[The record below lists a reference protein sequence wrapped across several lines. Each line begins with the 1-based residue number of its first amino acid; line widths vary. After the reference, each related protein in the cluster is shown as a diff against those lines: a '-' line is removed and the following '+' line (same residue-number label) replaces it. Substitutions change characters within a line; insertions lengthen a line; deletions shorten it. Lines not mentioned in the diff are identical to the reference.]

1 MARRALRSL
10 AAEDPEDL
18 YYREGESASELLAAL
33 VICIEK
39 SCQSGALLSVLHCLL
54 QGALS
59 SGQIWRCSEQC
70 CGRQAG

>member
-33 VICIEK
+33 VSCIPM
-39 SCQSGALLSVLHCLL
+39 LSLR
-54 QGALS
+54 S
-59 SGQIWRCSEQC
+59 SAQYQV
-70 CGRQAG
+70 

>member
-33 VICIEK
+33 V
-39 SCQSGALLSVLHCLL
+39 SCMILVSLHSHLLCSPVCCNALTFVSRF
-54 QGALS
+54 
-59 SGQIWRCSEQC
+59 WRCPDPP
-70 CGRQAG
+70 CGYRAI